1 MTTKTTKGTKE
12 KDTTRH
18 YINNQEFLAALIK
31 HKENVNEA
39 ENKKEE
45 KPQVPNYIG
54 ECFIKI
60 ANQLAF
66 KSNFINYSF
75 REDMILDAI
84 ENCLI
89 YMDNFDPKKSS
100 NPFAYF
106 TQITYYAFIRR
117 IQKEKRQMQTKYKYI
132 ESLDLGSIIR
142 QAGDEGEYSNGFIQY
157 LKKQVDTAQKE
168 LEVTKKEKKP
178 TRKPKYLQEID
189 DEHRE
194 ISMKVEV
201 NELVEN
207 VNIVKI
213 EYD

>member
-1 MTTKTTKGTKE
+1 MNILLEMDMTTKTTKITKE
-12 KDTTRH
+12 KDTSRH
-18 YINNQEFLAALIK
+18 YINNQEFLAALIN
-31 HKENVNEA
+31 HKENVLEA
-39 ENKKEE
+39 ANKKEE

-117 IQKEKRQMQTKYKYI
+117 IQKEKRHLQTKYKYI

-142 QAGDEGEYSNGFIQY
+142 QAGDEGEYSNGFVQY

-189 DEHRE
+189 
-194 ISMKVEV
+194 
-201 NELVEN
+201 
-207 VNIVKI
+207 
-213 EYD
+213 